1 MATTTAE
8 AFEEARGL
16 DGPLSVKLAYYANQ
30 LRHLTPPIAASYDR
44 LIARLVAGE
53 VGASA
58 PPIGDKFPRFLL
70 PSSDGHLV
78 DSADLFAR
86 GPTIIS
92 FNRGHWCPF
101 CRLEA
106 AALVA
111 ASEEIVALGGQIA
124 VITPETAAQ
133 NKKFRADAEAAFL
146 FLCDIDNSF
155 ALQLGLVMRVDD
167 QLQSLLRER
176 NIDLAKFH
184 GNDLWLLP
192 LPATFVVDEQGVVR
206 GRFVDPDFR
215 KRGTID
221 GIRTVLAH

>member
-8 AFEEARGL
+8 AFEEARDL
-16 DGPLSVKLAYYANQ
+16 EGPLSVKLAYYANQ
-30 LRHLTPPIAASYDR
+30 LRHLAPPIAASYDR

-58 PPIGDKFPRFLL
+58 PAIGDKFPRFLL

-106 AALVA
+106 AALVGA
-111 ASEEIVALGGQIA
+111 TEEIVALGGQIA
-124 VITPETAAQ
+124 AITPETAAQ
-133 NKKFRADAEAAFL
+133 NKKFRADAKAAFL

-192 LPATFVVDEQGVVR
+192 LPATFVVDEHGVGLLIGLELSNDLFDVA
-206 GRFVDPDFR
+206 G
-215 KRGTID
+215 
-221 GIRTVLAH
+221 